1 MPPMLLWIAAA
12 LAEEPSAEALAAWRE
27 LSAPATL
34 QAEFVQ
40 VRHSRLLSQ
49 PIESTGSLAFE
60 KPDRMAWSVRTPARS
75 TFVMD
80 GTQVGMAFPDLG
92 VRESIDLSSSPDV
105 ASLVAGMMVWLGSDL
120 ERVQQD
126 YTLTWETDHAVLV
139 PKDDKL
145 AAIIGSLD
153 LRLTGSPKRIDR
165 VTIVEPDGDTVT
177 ITFSEVKADQ
187 ALPAGTFDLPE

>member
-12 LAEEPSAEALAAWRE
+12 LAEAPPIEALEAWKE

-49 PIESTGSLAFE
+49 PIQSTGSLAFE
-60 KPDRMAWSVRTPARS
+60 KPDRMAWSVDSPARS

-92 VRESIDLSSSPDV
+92 VRETLDLASSPEV
-105 ASLVAGMMVWLGSDL
+105 ASLVTGMMVWLGSDL

-126 YTLTWETDHAVLV
+126 YELTWETDHAVLI
-139 PKDDKL
+139 PRSEQLKN
-145 AAIIGSLD
+145 IIGSLD
-153 LRLTGSPKRIDR
+153 LTLAGSPKRIQS
-165 VTIVEPDGDTVT
+165 VTIVEPDGDRVT
-177 ITFSEVKADQ
+177 ITFSKVRADLE
-187 ALPAGTFDLPE
+187 LPPGTFDLPE